1 MWPIKPKR
9 NRLLTKDYIPMPLLD
24 LEKMVQD
31 NIERLKKDK
40 IQKDK
45 DYEEAQAKIKA
56 LEDKRKKEIYEK
68 EMLKNK
74 EHLIVESS
82 VDGEDLIDT
91 RQTKKRKKLHKI
103 IELDTNIGYD
113 HCDEMFDYVEGVKWD
128 QIKEE
133 NAEMDLVY
141 SKRKDV
147 VDELNDILREEFLA
161 KIAFNKKKEHLLRG
175 LNKIDKTFNL

>member
-1 MWPIKPKR
+1 MTHAR
-9 NRLLTKDYIPMPLLD
+9 
-24 LEKMVQD
+24 Q
-31 NIERLKKDK
+31 
-40 IQKDK
+40 
-45 DYEEAQAKIKA
+45 
-56 LEDKRKKEIYEK
+56 RKE
-68 EMLKNK
+68 
-74 EHLIVESS
+74 
-82 VDGEDLIDT
+82 
-91 RQTKKRKKLHKI
+91 KKLHKI

-161 KIAFNKKKEHLLRG
+161 KIAFNKKKR
-175 LNKIDKTFNL
+175 TSS